1 LKRKTTVP
9 LLLVIVAR
17 GGARSKDGA
26 FVPSFHVSPRTTGN
40 RCDQFY
46 GKRRSYMLKPTTVLS
61 VDGFEVTATFA
72 ENHNAAAV
80 HYVKQIL
87 ISSFAGKTTKLQSRD
102 ILVIPDVQRY
112 NDNGRRYYVP

>member
-1 LKRKTTVP
+1 
-9 LLLVIVAR
+9 
-17 GGARSKDGA
+17 
-26 FVPSFHVSPRTTGN
+26 
-40 RCDQFY
+40 
-46 GKRRSYMLKPTTVLS
+46 MLKPTTVLS
-61 VDGFEVTATFA
+61 VNGFEVTATFA

>member
-1 LKRKTTVP
+1 
-9 LLLVIVAR
+9 
-17 GGARSKDGA
+17 
-26 FVPSFHVSPRTTGN
+26 
-40 RCDQFY
+40 
-46 GKRRSYMLKPTTVLS
+46 MLKPTTVLS

-102 ILVIPDVQRY
+102 ILVAVVLETTYSRSSETARAIMAA
-112 NDNGRRYYVP
+112 